1 MNRIVVTFVSLLT
14 VFNAENML
22 AHATQSQS
30 NIQTSTPNK
39 PSYYRDCSVM
49 KFEDIDESELTQAE
63 RILLKEQKLEAS
75 LNSSAEC
82 MDEAMQSNQERLRE
96 SNSRSGESSSIGDG
110 QAKEQNEESLSEDM
124 NSVSSQHK
132 ETSATQTSNSKQHI
146 KGKVSGGSSA
156 VCDAIKQGLAQA
168 KTDKE
173 KQHFGKLAKE
183 YRCE

>member
-1 MNRIVVTFVSLLT
+1 MNRILVTFVSLLT
-14 VFNAENML
+14 VFNAVNML
-22 AHATQSQS
+22 AHAAESQS
-30 NIQTSTPNK
+30 NPQTSTPNK

-49 KFEDIDESELTQAE
+49 KFEDIDEAELTQAE

-82 MDEAMQSNQERLRE
+82 MDEAMQSNQQRLRE
-96 SNSRSGESSSIGDG
+96 SNSRSGESSSVSESH
-110 QAKEQNEESLSEDM
+110 AKEQNEESRPEEM
-124 NSVSSQHK
+124 NSVSSQQK
-132 ETSATQTSNSKQHI
+132 ETNPTQTSNSKQHI

-168 KTDKE
+168 KTDNE
-173 KQHFGKLAKE
+173 KQHFEKLAKE